1 MSLKALNF
9 LVYFMAIWYIVEF
22 LWYILWPFGIFY
34 RFGTL
39 YQEKSGNPDT
49 DPGTGMLIFKTRVI
63 RGS

>member
-1 MSLKALNF
+1 
-9 LVYFMAIWYIVEF
+9 MAIWYIVEF